1 LSKRRYV
8 GPEFRAL
15 INMGPGEKDQALE
28 WLEKACQDRSLSNE
42 NFAPKLDP
50 KFDTL
55 RSDPR

>member
-1 LSKRRYV
+1 
-8 GPEFRAL
+8 
-15 INMGPGEKDQALE
+15 MGPGEKDQALE